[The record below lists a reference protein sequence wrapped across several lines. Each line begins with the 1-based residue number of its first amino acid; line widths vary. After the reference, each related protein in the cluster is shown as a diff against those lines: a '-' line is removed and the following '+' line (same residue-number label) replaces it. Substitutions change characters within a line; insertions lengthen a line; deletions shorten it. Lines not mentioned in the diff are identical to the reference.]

1 MVQVNHAYVD
11 LIRKK
16 YGLSPTDD
24 IKKKE
29 NIQKIV
35 NQISIKDIKNAI
47 KNAQEIMNSKIDSD
61 KIVLNSRFYY
71 YNNPCMNIRKFFEE
85 LFREIGI

>member
-1 MVQVNHAYVD
+1 MQFEDNVRLCNNIKIAYTSVNFDLWLLLHKQKYNKVVQVSHAYVD

-47 KNAQEIMNSKIDSD
+47 KMHK
-61 KIVLNSRFYY
+61 R
-71 YNNPCMNIRKFFEE
+71 
-85 LFREIGI
+85 